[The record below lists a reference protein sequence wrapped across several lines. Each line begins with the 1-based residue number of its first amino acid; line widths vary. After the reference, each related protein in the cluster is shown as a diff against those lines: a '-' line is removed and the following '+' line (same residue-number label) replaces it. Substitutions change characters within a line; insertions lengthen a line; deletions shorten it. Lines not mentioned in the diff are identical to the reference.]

1 MIDQLDLSFYHLL
14 FSSHVILFLLFSFHS
29 LFLILFYFLLHSLIL
44 YINPDILRIS
54 ASPPTPPINPSAST
68 STSRLSSNLIL
79 HYSCIFSLPPSPLLY
94 PINKKSWPC
103 SRLPLLRLR
112 LLSRLPHL
120 PPLTT
125 VVRTDS
131 PASLEPPPLRP
142 RPRNH
147 LCLCRRL
154 RRRRLLLRFITGM
167 GPGPGAA
174 IREICPGSIWLLE
187 VRLIKAVRYFIPG
200 SKLKQMRELIWIKTG

>member
-1 MIDQLDLSFYHLL
+1 MIGQLDLSFYPFL
-14 FSSHVILFLLFSFHS
+14 FSSHFILFLLFSFHP
-29 LFLILFYFLLHSLIL
+29 LFLILFYCLLHSLIL
-44 YINPDILRIS
+44 YINLDILRIS

-68 STSRLSSNLIL
+68 STSDSPPTS
-79 HYSCIFSLPPSPLLY
+79 SCIIAASSLFPPPPLLY

-142 RPRNH
+142 RPRNL

-154 RRRRLLLRFITGM
+154 RRRRLLLRFITGT

-200 SKLKQMRELIWIKTG
+200 SKLKQIRELIWIKTG